1 MFIFHPSPRVGK
13 HSLWMGKQYNIYSSI
28 ICLFTTYL
36 HVIIKIECKRYS
48 PLFIFSEQPVG
59 IDLLKSQIIKL
70 IIKTSD
76 KINVISSLI

>member
-1 MFIFHPSPRVGK
+1 MYMYMYKYIYTTHHQEWGNTPYKWGN
-13 HSLWMGKQYNIYSSI
+13 NIIYIYIYI
-28 ICLFTTYL
+28 ICSFST
-36 HVIIKIECKRYS
+36 IIYS